1 MFSDMIYNLPV
12 YLMRIPVILLSLTIH
27 EISHGWIA
35 SKLGDP
41 TAKNLGRLSLN
52 PLKHLDPIGTI
63 MMLVFGFG
71 WAKPVPIDV
80 RYFKDKRRGMA
91 LTALAG
97 PVSNLM
103 IAFSGI
109 FIYLA
114 LSKILNGALA
124 QGNTLALVTLFF
136 FQIFYTLNLYL
147 AIFNL
152 IPVPPLD
159 GSRVLFAL
167 LPERYYFG
175 IMKYERFIMLGMMLL
190 LFTGILG
197 KPLFYIVSSL
207 ETLMKAVI
215 RLIPFL

>member
-12 YLMRIPVILLSLTIH
+12 YLMRIPVILLSLTLH

-35 SKLGDP
+35 SRLGDP

-103 IAFSGI
+103 LAFSGI

-124 QGNTLALVTLFF
+124 EGNTLALVTLFF

-147 AIFNL
+147 AVFNL

-190 LFTGILG
+190 LFSGILG

-207 ETLMKAVI
+207 ETVMKAVI